1 MRNPFKL
8 ELLPPDPIFG
18 VEEAFR
24 NDDRPGKISL
34 VVGSYRNEEGKPWPL
49 PSVMEA
55 EKRVQG
61 QSEEYLPIEGDPR
74 FLEGVKK
81 LLGRDLVVFQAIGG
95 AGALT
100 LGGELAK
107 RGIEGATIHLP
118 NPSWANHTPLFKRVG
133 LKIETYP
140 YPEFDQMVEMIEG
153 LGEKDL
159 VLLHLVCHN
168 PTGIDPTDE
177 EWKRLSQAFVK
188 GGAIPFF
195 DLAYL
200 GFGLGIKEDLEPL
213 KYFTAA
219 GIPFLLAFSC
229 SKSFG
234 LYGERVGALCVSAN
248 SGKQEILSQGKQWIR
263 SCYSNSPLF
272 GASVVAK
279 ILSDKELQ
287 QAWEKDVQQM
297 RHRLQVGRRLFLERI
312 ETHLPNVE
320 KGRGMFSLL
329 PLKLADIRQL
339 REEFALYLPDS
350 GRISFANITSKNVD
364 FIVNILRPLL
374 S

>member
-1 MRNPFKL
+1 MKTPFKL
-8 ELLPPDPIFG
+8 DLLSPDPIFG
-18 VEEAFR
+18 IEEAFR
-24 NDDRPGKISL
+24 NDERPDKFSL
-34 VVGSYRNEEGKPWPL
+34 VVGSYRDEEGKPWPL

-61 QSEEYLPIEGDPR
+61 QSEEYLPIEGDPL
-74 FLEGVKK
+74 FLEGMRK
-81 LLGRDLVVFQAIGG
+81 LFGRDLVVFQAIGG

-118 NPSWANHTPLFKRVG
+118 NPTWANHTPLFKRVG

-140 YPEFDQMVEMIEG
+140 YPDIDSMIERIET
-153 LGEKDL
+153 LGANDL
-159 VLLHLVCHN
+159 VLVHLVCHN
-168 PTGIDPTDE
+168 PTGIDPTEE
-177 EWKRLSQAFVK
+177 EWERISQAFAK

-200 GFGLGIKEDLEPL
+200 GFGDGVKEDLAPL
-213 KYFTAA
+213 KLFYQK

-234 LYGERVGALCVSAN
+234 LYGERVGALCVSVGN
-248 SGKQEILSQGKQWIR
+248 GKQELLSHGKQWIR

-279 ILSDKELQ
+279 ILADGQLQ
-287 QAWEKDVQQM
+287 QDWEKNLKTM
-297 RHRLQVGRRLFLERI
+297 RQRIETGRRL
-312 ETHLPNVE
+312 
-320 KGRGMFSLL
+320 S
-329 PLKLADIRQL
+329 
-339 REEFALYLPDS
+339 
-350 GRISFANITSKNVD
+350 
-364 FIVNILRPLL
+364 
-374 S
+374 